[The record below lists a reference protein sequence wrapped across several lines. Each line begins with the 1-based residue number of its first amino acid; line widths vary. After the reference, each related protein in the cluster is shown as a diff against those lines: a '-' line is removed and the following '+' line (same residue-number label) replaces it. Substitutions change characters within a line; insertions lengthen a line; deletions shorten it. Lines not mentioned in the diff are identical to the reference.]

1 MTNPTTF
8 TSFRDLAKH
17 LHAQDIAKAEKLK
30 RSASL
35 RKGKAHTRTGPAVA
49 R

>member
-1 MTNPTTF
+1 MSKTTF
-8 TSFRDLAKH
+8 NSFRDLAKH
-17 LHAQDIAKAEKLK
+17 MHAQDVARADKLR
-30 RSASL
+30 RSAPL